1 MTAPTKLG
9 LKIYQG
15 STFTQ
20 VLRWESY
27 TKIYKPITG
36 ITQTAPV
43 VITSVAHGITVG
55 WRAKVSNVVGMK
67 ELNSSEYY
75 TVTNVT
81 ADTVTLNDINAV
93 GYTAYTSG
101 GILEYNEPE
110 PLAGRTAR
118 MQIRPKVGSD
128 IVLLELTTENGMIN
142 INDAN
147 KIITITIPATTTEL
161 LTFKSAVYSMEIV
174 NGSVVTPFIYGN
186 ITLDT
191 EITRYRV
198 QLPSS
203 WLIVQQLLLLRHMRY

>member
-1 MTAPTKLG
+1 MAAPTKLG

-27 TKIYKPITG
+27 TKIYKPITA

-43 VITSVAHGITVG
+43 VVTAVGHGLTVG
-55 WRAKVSNVVGMK
+55 WRVKLSNILGMK

-75 TVTNVT
+75 TAT
-81 ADTVTLNDINAV
+81 AITTDTVTLNDINAV
-93 GYTAYTSG
+93 GYTAYISG

-110 PLAGRTAR
+110 PLAGCTAR
-118 MQIRPKVGSD
+118 MQIRTKVGSD
-128 IVLLELTTENGMIN
+128 AVLLELTTENGMIS

-147 KIITITIPATTTEL
+147 KTISINIPAATTEL

-174 NGSVVTPFIYGN
+174 NGSVVTPFIYGT

-191 EITRYRV
+191 EITR
-198 QLPSS
+198 
-203 WLIVQQLLLLRHMRY
+203 

>member
-1 MTAPTKLG
+1 MAAPTKLG

-27 TKIYKPITG
+27 TKIYKPITA
-36 ITQTAPV
+36 ITQSAPV
-43 VITSVAHGITVG
+43 VITAVGHGLTVG
-55 WRAKVSNVVGMK
+55 WRVKLSNILGMK

-75 TVTNVT
+75 TATSIT
-81 ADTVTLNDINAV
+81 TDTVTLNDINAV
-93 GYTAYTSG
+93 GYTAYVSG

-110 PLAGRTAR
+110 DLSGCTAR
-118 MQIRPKVGSD
+118 MQIRSKVGSD

-147 KIITITIPATTTEL
+147 KTITINISAADTEL
-161 LTFKSAVYSMEIV
+161 LTFKSGVYSMEIV

-191 EITRYRV
+191 EITR
-198 QLPSS
+198 
-203 WLIVQQLLLLRHMRY
+203 